1 MNNIKRFSEIIE
13 KKRELTRSKKPR
25 YATRKLTIGL
35 VSCMLG
41 FTLIFSPMSSI
52 ASEAE
57 GISNESKQED
67 DQSHESN
74 KDTQIQDEKGLSLTD
89 EQKKALKEAG
99 FTDEEIQTILE
110 EADSN
115 KAKDENFDFDRFI
128 QAKIKDKTKKK
139 EKESGVKDDQELEAS
154 EEKIPNSVNSPGKD
168 REANPNDKK
177 KVDAETSATYYTKA
191 NWENKIKDKSRWK
204 VEDDQNLVRVSGS
217 DPVQMNDI
225 DYDGTF
231 VDANGRTVLRLV
243 YKEKTQATSGVWY
256 RALINFGDLDK
267 YIDYDLSYVLGKDG
281 KTQYKFE
288 DVKNVVGK
296 GFDLG
301 LATGDR
307 TNNRANLPINLVL
320 KDGVDLNTLKN
331 ENYIVQMRVAN
342 GDYTKIYAYAP
353 KGTSM
358 DYSTYTKTT
367 AVDLGDKLGNLF
379 IKGGL
384 QNDSNNAT
392 NQEFFMS
399 EFISNPDKYPDK
411 SNLGIIR
418 TQYMGQTNPI
428 VRETVGGQPF
438 AYTQAF
444 DANLVKYMKADSKGN
459 VAYVNVMTN
468 GRVLSPVTKNVGI
481 PKDKIN
487 YSKDRKLAYIVIGTK
502 DFTKDGV
509 KVVNVDKLDQH
520 VMLSG
525 FYITAIDYVVD
536 KGQFE
541 NTFSNDKVRK
551 LNYAMMSGWTNPNK
565 DGWVSYE
572 KSYDDKYV
580 VDQGESYLIDTGDDP
595 TGGQIMV
602 QVGGDQA
609 ILRKPQGY
617 YNGYVTG
624 KGANDAITEY
634 ANGVYKITLREGA
647 TINKDDKL
655 KIYMPYTS
663 KHDKPVNFLEIH
675 NGSKH
680 NQGAAELTLQK
691 DRNIDMH
698 LFKAD
703 KKETFKLKYT
713 LKGGKQGEIIFTPK
727 VFWQYKD
734 NDHVLKGIPNTATD
748 GLGGNFCL
756 DTTKL
761 EPGADIFVESI
772 GADGNKID
780 NQTSWFKYRSL
791 EKSKDNVKLLTWTDH
806 SDKKSVL
813 SINKSLYTPYQQI
826 FTNDYA
832 EGNVYE
838 NPKAVPKNEGDFNK
852 DTTEIVGYTK
862 YDGGKVRTLYENRM
876 GSLIAKVEAGS
887 NEYDDKGNLTK
898 DVRKDLTLAKENIFD
913 PQFNGVEKLYKAYE
927 YRVNLAKML
936 AYQSDD
942 KTDKTLTLLK
952 DMKFVANASDG
963 SSLPSDLFETR
974 VRARILFDAT
984 EGKLSDGTKQA
995 VKIAPDNVKF
1005 YGEDGYTANGF
1016 EGANVEANTGDKFP
1030 DAPKADGN
1038 KKFLGWVTAEGK
1050 KALQGKT
1057 TVSAE
1062 EFNKVDKKD
1071 IFRADTPVTKHL
1083 VVYAIYSDETTVT
1096 FDANGGK
1103 FGDDKEQT
1111 TVKVDN
1117 GSVTAPTPTR
1127 DGYDFKGWADSKDA
1141 KEANPNILTGV
1152 TAPKTAYAVW
1162 EKKPEEALQLNN
1174 PEKVEVKDISSLTSD
1189 EIAEV
1194 KKAVADANKDKG
1206 ITEADV
1212 TVAKDGTVTVKKGDQ
1227 TGTIEKDNTVTQ
1239 KLVEN
1244 TFNPPKEP
1252 VKVDKIGE
1260 LKPDEIAA
1268 IKKAV
1273 KDANPERN
1281 FKDNEITVEADG
1293 TVKINQGGKVGKIP
1307 ADKTVVQKDTILD
1320 LKKPTEK
1327 VEVKDPTILTQKE
1340 KEEVAEKVKD
1350 ANKDKLTNDAD
1361 VKVDSKGNVT
1371 VKDGEKTG
1379 TLEAKDTVK
1388 QFTRDGKT
1396 LNPPAEKV
1404 KVSNKNQLNETEKQ
1418 AVRDQVKKANPDL
1431 DFKDEEIEV
1440 DANGTVTVPMGEGK
1454 VGTFQPEQ
1462 TIEEAKDTDKIIKLV
1477 APAKTEVV
1485 DASKLTKDEK
1495 DKVIKAIKDA
1505 NQNLPED
1512 VKIEVADDGAVT
1524 VTQGSGE
1531 SQKVGQLSQKD
1542 TVEEKLKAPTV
1553 TANKD
1558 GSVIAKPK
1566 DDKAEEIKVTYT
1578 PKGSETP
1585 TTLTATKGNDGKW
1598 KLPEGTDKAITIDE
1612 NTGEITIP
1620 ADKIKNDTD
1629 VKAIAKDGEKTSEG
1643 ATVKSKD
1650 EQAPES
1656 PKVTV
1661 KDDGNI
1667 EITPPADEDTKSV
1680 TVTYKDKDGNDQTL
1694 LATKDGNKWKLPEGT
1709 DTSIKIDQT
1718 SGVITLPKDKVK
1730 GGTEISSKAKD
1741 EAGNES
1747 TEAGKAKL
1755 PALSDKFTPAYTE
1768 ADGKVN
1774 TQATITGPNFKNE
1787 AGADVSKPEGI
1798 TFELGKN
1805 HPQGA
1810 KIDADGKITYTPQ
1823 ASDEGKEIKIPVVV
1837 KYSDGS
1843 TDTLEASLKVH
1854 DTTAPQAP
1862 TVTANKDGSVT
1873 VTPPTDKDTKE
1884 VSVTYKDND
1893 GNEKT
1898 VTATKDPQTGK
1909 WSVPEGSDVTVDPD
1923 KGVITVP
1930 ADKVKDGTE
1939 VSAKAKDKTGNEST
1953 EAGKATAKTPA
1964 DKKAPAAPKVEAK
1977 DNGDVT
1983 VTPPTDADTK
1993 EVEVTYTPEGQTSP
2007 VKVTATKG
2015 DNGKWTV
2022 PEGSDITVDPDTGVI
2037 TVPADKVKDGT
2048 EVSAVAKDKTG
2059 NASTPTDT
2067 SKANAKTPADKK
2079 APAAPKVEAKD
2090 NGDVTVT
2097 PPTDADTKEV
2107 EVTYVPTGK
2116 TEAVKVTATKDPQT
2130 GKWSVPEGSDVKV
2143 DPDSGV
2149 ITVPAD
2155 KVKDGTEVSA
2165 KAKDKTGNEST
2176 EAGKATAKTPADKKA
2191 PAAPKVEAKD
2201 NGDVTVTPPTDAD
2214 TKEVEV
2220 TYTPEGQTS
2229 PVKVTATKG
2238 DNGKWTVP
2246 EGSDI
2251 TVDPDTGVITVPAD
2265 KVADGTEVSAKA
2277 KDKTGNESTEAGKAT
2292 AKTPADKKAPAAP
2305 KVEAKD
2311 NGDVTVTPP
2320 TDADTKEVEVT
2331 YVPTGKTEAVKV
2343 TATKDPQTGKWSV
2356 PEGSDVKVDPDSG
2369 VITVPAD
2376 KVADGTEV
2384 SAKAKDKTGNE
2395 STEAGKA
2402 TAKTPADK
2410 KAPAAPKV
2418 EAKDNG
2424 DVTVTPPTDAD
2435 TKEVEVTYTP
2445 EGQTSPVKVTATKGD
2460 DGTWTFSP
2468 ADSGLKV
2475 EDGKIVIPADKVKD
2489 GTEVSAVAKD
2499 KTGNASTPT
2508 DTSKANAKTPADKKA
2523 PAAPKVEA
2531 KDNGDV
2537 TVTPPTDADTKEV
2550 EVTYTPEGA
2559 TEPKTVTATKGDDG
2573 TWTFNPADSGLKVED
2588 GKIVIPADKVKDG
2601 TEVSAVAK
2609 DKTGN
2614 ASTPTDT
2621 SKANAK
2627 TPADKKAPAA
2637 PKVEAKDNG
2646 DVTVTPPTDADTKEV
2661 EVTYTPE
2668 GATEPKTVTA
2678 TKGDDGTWTFN
2689 PADSGLKV
2697 EDGKI
2702 VIPADKVKDGTEV
2715 SAVAKDKA
2723 GNPSIPTD
2731 TSKANAKTPVD
2742 TTAPTVKAPESQ
2754 VIVANSKALT
2764 DEEKGKVKKAVE
2776 DANKDGSGNSTLPEG
2791 ATIEVSDDGSATIKD
2806 KTGKEIGKISPDK
2819 TVKQDDSKLAVKA
2832 PENPVEVTNP
2842 DEVTAEEQGKIK
2854 EAIKK
2859 ANPDL
2864 KLEDKDI
2871 TVDDKGNV
2879 TIKKDGKEAKLSSAQ
2894 TVKKAQTSAKTIL
2907 APAKPVEVIDPA
2919 NLTAEEKAAVEKA
2932 VRDANKDLPTDAI
2945 VSVGN
2950 DGSVIISDKAS
2961 SELGRLN
2968 PAQTVK
2974 KKSQGQGTT
2983 SGEGGQES
2991 GEAILIKVPDELV
3004 LVKDSKRLTA
3014 KEKEAVREAIRKANP
3029 SLAKDASIEVSDDGS
3044 LIIKDRNGKLLG
3056 KISGSKTVR
3065 EDASTLDIQIPASI
3079 RVKDRRNLSD
3089 EDKEAIKKAI
3099 IKANPGLNLLL
3110 DDISIGADGSVI
3122 VKKNG
3127 KEARIDADR
3136 LNMVDENSSQDNSQ
3150 TATTIADRIDPI
3162 LPQKKIEVNDKD
3174 HLSEEEK
3181 GQVEKAIKESN
3192 KDKFPE
3198 GTEIKV
3204 NNDGEAKIIYPDGSR
3219 DSIDGSKLV
3228 EEKSRGKEN
3237 RKTNSSNV
3245 KTGIESE
3252 SGTLLSLLASVSAL
3266 VALKK
3271 KKRK

>member
-52 ASEAE
+52 ASEVNGAS
-57 GISNESKQED
+57 GISEKESNSSAESK
-67 DQSHESN
+67 N
-74 KDTQIQDEKGLSLTD
+74 DTQIQDEEVHKGLALTD

-99 FTDEEIQTILE
+99 FTDEEIQTILK
-110 EADSN
+110 EAEAI
-115 KAKDENFDFDRFI
+115 KAKDENFDFDKFLKER
-128 QAKIKDKTKKK
+128 IKEKTKNK
-139 EKESGVKDDQELEAS
+139 EKESEDKDGQELEAS
-154 EEKIPNSVNSPGKD
+154 GKQIPVPVSSSNQD
-168 REANPNDKK
+168 REASPEKNT
-177 KVDAETSATYYTKA
+177 KVDGETSATYYTKA

-204 VEDDQNLVRVSGS
+204 VEDNQNLVRVGGG

-231 VDANGRTVLRLV
+231 IDANGRTVLRLV
-243 YKEKTQATSGVWY
+243 YKEKTQAASGVWY

-281 KTQYKFE
+281 KTQYKLE
-288 DVKNVVGK
+288 TVNGVAGR

-320 KDGVDLNTLKN
+320 KEDVDLETLKN

-342 GDYTKIYAYAP
+342 GDYTRIYAYAP

-384 QNDSNNAT
+384 QSDSNNAT

-428 VRETVGGQPF
+428 VRETVGDLPI
-438 AYTQAF
+438 AYTQVF
-444 DANLVKYMKADSKGN
+444 DANLVNYLKEDSKKN
-459 VAYVNVMTN
+459 IAYVKVLTN
-468 GRVLSPVTKNVGI
+468 GRVQSPVSVDFGI
-481 PKDKIN
+481 KKDMIN
-487 YSKDRKLAYIVIGTK
+487 YSADGKLAYVVIGTK
-502 DFTKDGV
+502 DFQKDGV
-509 KVVNVDKLDQH
+509 KVVTVPQLEKH
-520 VMLSG
+520 TMISG

-536 KGQFE
+536 KGKFE

-572 KSYDDKYV
+572 KSYDDDYV

-617 YNGYVTG
+617 YNGYVIG
-624 KGANDAITEY
+624 KGANDAIEKY

-647 TINKDDKL
+647 TINKGDKL

-675 NGSKH
+675 NGSKY
-680 NQGAAELTLQK
+680 NQGAAELKLETN
-691 DRNIDMH
+691 RNITMH

-703 KKETFKLKYT
+703 KKESFKLKYT
-713 LKGGKQGEIIFTPK
+713 LKGGKKGEIVFTPK
-727 VFWQYKD
+727 VLWQYMD
-734 NDHVLKGIPNTATD
+734 TDGVLTGVSNRATD
-748 GLGGNFCL
+748 GYGGTFYIN
-756 DTTKL
+756 TKKL
-761 EPGADIFVESI
+761 EPGADIYVESI
-772 GADGNKID
+772 GADGKKID
-780 NQTSWFKYRSL
+780 GQTSWFKYRSL
-791 EKSKDNVKLLTWTDH
+791 EKSMYNVKLLTWTDH

-832 EGNVYE
+832 EGDVYK
-838 NPKAVPKNEGDFNK
+838 NPKALPTDEKAFNTA
-852 DTTEIVGYTK
+852 TTQIVGYTK
-862 YDGGKVRTLYENRM
+862 YDGGKVRTLYEEGRV
-876 GSLIAKVEAGS
+876 GKLIAKVQADE
-887 NEYDDKGNLTK
+887 NEYDDKGNLK
-898 DVRKDLTLAKENIFD
+898 REDVRKKLTLSKDNIFD
-913 PQFNGVEKLYKAYE
+913 AQFDGLSKVYKAYE

-984 EGKLSDGTKQA
+984 EGKWSDGTKQA

-1030 DAPKADGN
+1030 DAPKATGN

-1050 KALQGKT
+1050 KALNNNT

-1071 IFRADTPVTKHL
+1071 IFRADTPITKHL

-1281 FKDNEITVEADG
+1281 FKDKEITVEADG

-1553 TANKD
+1553 TADKD

-1598 KLPEGTDKAITIDE
+1598 KLPTDTDPSITIDE
-1612 NTGEITIP
+1612 ITGEITIP

-1629 VKAIAKDGEKTSEG
+1629 VKLTAKAGEKTSDEV
-1643 ATVKSKD
+1643 TVTAKD
-1650 EQAPES
+1650 DQAPDN

-1909 WSVPEGSDVTVDPD
+1909 WS
-1923 KGVITVP
+1923 
-1930 ADKVKDGTE
+1930 
-1939 VSAKAKDKTGNEST
+1939 
-1953 EAGKATAKTPA
+1953 
-1964 DKKAPAAPKVEAK
+1964 
-1977 DNGDVT
+1977 
-1983 VTPPTDADTK
+1983 
-1993 EVEVTYTPEGQTSP
+1993 
-2007 VKVTATKG
+2007 
-2015 DNGKWTV
+2015 
-2022 PEGSDITVDPDTGVI
+2022 
-2037 TVPADKVKDGT
+2037 
-2048 EVSAVAKDKTG
+2048 
-2059 NASTPTDT
+2059 
-2067 SKANAKTPADKK
+2067 
-2079 APAAPKVEAKD
+2079 
-2090 NGDVTVT
+2090 
-2097 PPTDADTKEV
+2097 
-2107 EVTYVPTGK
+2107 
-2116 TEAVKVTATKDPQT
+2116 
-2130 GKWSVPEGSDVKV
+2130 
-2143 DPDSGV
+2143 
-2149 ITVPAD
+2149 
-2155 KVKDGTEVSA
+2155 
-2165 KAKDKTGNEST
+2165 
-2176 EAGKATAKTPADKKA
+2176 
-2191 PAAPKVEAKD
+2191 
-2201 NGDVTVTPPTDAD
+2201 
-2214 TKEVEV
+2214 
-2220 TYTPEGQTS
+2220 
-2229 PVKVTATKG
+2229 
-2238 DNGKWTVP
+2238 
-2246 EGSDI
+2246 
-2251 TVDPDTGVITVPAD
+2251 
-2265 KVADGTEVSAKA
+2265 
-2277 KDKTGNESTEAGKAT
+2277 
-2292 AKTPADKKAPAAP
+2292 
-2305 KVEAKD
+2305 
-2311 NGDVTVTPP
+2311 
-2320 TDADTKEVEVT
+2320 
-2331 YVPTGKTEAVKV
+2331 
-2343 TATKDPQTGKWSV
+2343 
-2356 PEGSDVKVDPDSG
+2356 
-2369 VITVPAD
+2369 
-2376 KVADGTEV
+2376 
-2384 SAKAKDKTGNE
+2384 
-2395 STEAGKA
+2395 
-2402 TAKTPADK
+2402 
-2410 KAPAAPKV
+2410 
-2418 EAKDNG
+2418 
-2424 DVTVTPPTDAD
+2424 
-2435 TKEVEVTYTP
+2435 
-2445 EGQTSPVKVTATKGD
+2445 
-2460 DGTWTFSP
+2460 
-2468 ADSGLKV
+2468 
-2475 EDGKIVIPADKVKD
+2475 
-2489 GTEVSAVAKD
+2489 
-2499 KTGNASTPT
+2499 
-2508 DTSKANAKTPADKKA
+2508 
-2523 PAAPKVEA
+2523 
-2531 KDNGDV
+2531 
-2537 TVTPPTDADTKEV
+2537 
-2550 EVTYTPEGA
+2550 
-2559 TEPKTVTATKGDDG
+2559 
-2573 TWTFNPADSGLKVED
+2573 
-2588 GKIVIPADKVKDG
+2588 
-2601 TEVSAVAK
+2601 
-2609 DKTGN
+2609 
-2614 ASTPTDT
+2614 
-2621 SKANAK
+2621 
-2627 TPADKKAPAA
+2627 
-2637 PKVEAKDNG
+2637 
-2646 DVTVTPPTDADTKEV
+2646 
-2661 EVTYTPE
+2661 
-2668 GATEPKTVTA
+2668 
-2678 TKGDDGTWTFN
+2678 
-2689 PADSGLKV
+2689 
-2697 EDGKI
+2697 
-2702 VIPADKVKDGTEV
+2702 
-2715 SAVAKDKA
+2715 
-2723 GNPSIPTD
+2723 
-2731 TSKANAKTPVD
+2731 
-2742 TTAPTVKAPESQ
+2742 
-2754 VIVANSKALT
+2754 
-2764 DEEKGKVKKAVE
+2764 
-2776 DANKDGSGNSTLPEG
+2776 
-2791 ATIEVSDDGSATIKD
+2791 
-2806 KTGKEIGKISPDK
+2806 
-2819 TVKQDDSKLAVKA
+2819 
-2832 PENPVEVTNP
+2832 
-2842 DEVTAEEQGKIK
+2842 
-2854 EAIKK
+2854 
-2859 ANPDL
+2859 
-2864 KLEDKDI
+2864 
-2871 TVDDKGNV
+2871 
-2879 TIKKDGKEAKLSSAQ
+2879 
-2894 TVKKAQTSAKTIL
+2894 
-2907 APAKPVEVIDPA
+2907 
-2919 NLTAEEKAAVEKA
+2919 
-2932 VRDANKDLPTDAI
+2932 
-2945 VSVGN
+2945 
-2950 DGSVIISDKAS
+2950 
-2961 SELGRLN
+2961 
-2968 PAQTVK
+2968 
-2974 KKSQGQGTT
+2974 
-2983 SGEGGQES
+2983 
-2991 GEAILIKVPDELV
+2991 
-3004 LVKDSKRLTA
+3004 
-3014 KEKEAVREAIRKANP
+3014 
-3029 SLAKDASIEVSDDGS
+3029 
-3044 LIIKDRNGKLLG
+3044 
-3056 KISGSKTVR
+3056 
-3065 EDASTLDIQIPASI
+3065 
-3079 RVKDRRNLSD
+3079 
-3089 EDKEAIKKAI
+3089 
-3099 IKANPGLNLLL
+3099 
-3110 DDISIGADGSVI
+3110 
-3122 VKKNG
+3122 
-3127 KEARIDADR
+3127 
-3136 LNMVDENSSQDNSQ
+3136 
-3150 TATTIADRIDPI
+3150 
-3162 LPQKKIEVNDKD
+3162 
-3174 HLSEEEK
+3174 
-3181 GQVEKAIKESN
+3181 
-3192 KDKFPE
+3192 
-3198 GTEIKV
+3198 
-3204 NNDGEAKIIYPDGSR
+3204 
-3219 DSIDGSKLV
+3219 
-3228 EEKSRGKEN
+3228 
-3237 RKTNSSNV
+3237 
-3245 KTGIESE
+3245 
-3252 SGTLLSLLASVSAL
+3252 
-3266 VALKK
+3266 
-3271 KKRK
+3271 